1 MMTRALAL
9 LMLLLLAACGGLAPA
24 KTEATAFQNPQTGQV
39 VGACGPMQG
48 FDGAIG
54 KAQQGCDQTYPGQ
67 RLGAARRISRRP
79 AGMTG
84 QN

>member
-1 MMTRALAL
+1 
-9 LMLLLLAACGGLAPA
+9 MLHAVLLLAACGGLAPA

-54 KAQQGCDQTYPGQ
+54 KAQQGCDQTYQAKGWTP
-67 RLGAARRISRRP
+67 LNRIASRRP
-79 AGMTG
+79 ARMTA